1 VEHNP
6 VQTLNIEVVP
16 DPRADVKIVKLS
28 GPLTIHNFFEFQEIT
43 RQRPSPRLL
52 LVDLSGVPY
61 IDSAALGSFVGLH
74 VSCEGSKRKYAL
86 VGANDRLRTL
96 FELTHVKSF
105 LVLYDSMADAEAG
118 LS

>member
-1 VEHNP
+1 MEHNP
-6 VQTLNIEVVP
+6 VQTLTIETVP
-16 DPRADVKIVKLS
+16 DPRADVKILKLS

-43 RQRPSPRLL
+43 RQRPSPHLL
-52 LVDLSGVPY
+52 LIDLTGVPY

-86 VGANDRLRTL
+86 IGANERLRTL

-105 LVLYDSMADAEAG
+105 LVTYESIADAEAG
-118 LS
+118 LA